1 MDDTAGEAGRNAVVG
16 RTGRV
21 PPAALNQLAASNA
34 SASAAPNAAALDA
47 STIRRGRR
55 GRWRGSAEA
64 AATGGGGAGV
74 VSAFE
79 SGGQSRCREQP
90 AHQLSIA

>member
-1 MDDTAGEAGRNAVVG
+1 
-16 RTGRV
+16 V

-34 SASAAPNAAALDA
+34 SAIAAPKAAALDA

-55 GRWRGSAEA
+55 GGWRGWAET
-64 AATGGGGAGV
+64 AATGGGGAGLV
-74 VSAFE
+74 TALE
-79 SGGQSRCREQP
+79 GGGQSRCREQP